1 MPLKIWGWT
10 CIISYSISRFDH
22 CTNKQSHTPKTQLKI
37 AHKNKK
43 LSTQKFEPINQYT
56 IKNWYKKQV
65 MYTHNTRTLETP
77 PRCLGDKVPELD
89 NKSTIFSGLS
99 TTITRIL
106 FQRHP
111 CWEFGQYS
119 HQFKQRTKFPWR
131 YDCRATKV
139 TLFDFHK
146 YA

>member
-1 MPLKIWGWT
+1 MRAQNLRELNTI

-65 MYTHNTRTLETP
+65 MYTHNARTLETP
-77 PRCLGDKVPELD
+77 QGVKGKKYQNLITNPQFFQDFLRQSREFYFKGTPAENLANTVINL
-89 NKSTIFSGLS
+89 NNGLN
-99 TTITRIL
+99 
-106 FQRHP
+106 
-111 CWEFGQYS
+111 
-119 HQFKQRTKFPWR
+119 
-131 YDCRATKV
+131 
-139 TLFDFHK
+139 FHEHMIEEPLK
-146 YA
+146 